1 MTAISAIDIIIKV
14 VYKMINSGD
23 KLSIRTHRVH
33 IFVLLSLDR
42 VQTVGFS
49 FFPSVFPFFPSVCRR
64 RRSSLLRLLLG
75 FKASSIRCT
84 KKSNGMK
91 RCGSSCIYC
100 LNRRSFAYEPQ
111 RRGAGFICATACS
124 FASFGQCFDQDK
136 KGAKF

>member
-49 FFPSVFPFFPSVCRR
+49 FFPSVCRR

-84 KKSNGMK
+84 KKSNEMK